1 MILMELGDIPLFAML
16 KSRLG
21 YLSDRQRVIAENVAN
36 ANTPGYKSRDLKPFS
51 FEAHVQAAGGGSPG
65 GSAVAAT
72 PAGVMAVTQPGHM
85 QPKGAPLGVKPI
97 KAADSEVTLDGNG
110 VVLEDEMV
118 KLTQARMDYDAAIGF
133 YQKSIGLL
141 KMAVRR
147 PGQG

>member
-1 MILMELGDIPLFAML
+1 MGLMEPGDIPLFAML

-21 YLSDRQRVIAENVAN
+21 YLTDRQRVIAENVAN
-36 ANTPGYKSRDLKPFS
+36 ANTPGYQARDLKAFS
-51 FEAHVQAAGGGSPG
+51 FKAHVQAASSTPA
-65 GSAVAAT
+65 SSVAAT

-85 QPKGAPLGVKPI
+85 QPKGGPSGAKALKAP
-97 KAADSEVTLDGNG
+97 DSEMTLDSNG

-141 KMAVRR
+141 KMAIRK
-147 PGQG
+147 PGA

>member
-1 MILMELGDIPLFAML
+1 MGLMEPGDIPLLAML
-16 KSRLG
+16 KGRLG

-36 ANTPGYKSRDLKPFS
+36 SDTPGYKSRDLKAFS
-51 FEAHVQAAGGGSPG
+51 FQAHVQAAS
-65 GSAVAAT
+65 GSAPGTGSVAAT

-85 QPKGAPLGVKPI
+85 QPKGAPMGVKPV
-97 KAADSEVTLDGNG
+97 KAPDSEVTLDGNG

-141 KMAVRR
+141 KMAIRK
-147 PGQG
+147 PGAG